1 MNRLEAVVIC
11 VDYADYLAETLPFL
25 LPHVD
30 DVVVVTTPEDGRTH
44 RVCKR
49 HGVRF
54 LPTRCFYREG
64 EPSTRPAGST
74 TGWPTSSSTAGC
86 STSMRTSSCRRARGT
101 CSATSD
107 LDPRKLYGCD
117 RVNCVGRAAWD
128 DLKADPEVQYEWS
141 CLVKPPRRWP
151 LGARIAHM
159 EYGGYCPIG
168 FFQLWNPSG
177 SGVSPVSPRRP
188 GDGRA
193 LRRAPC
199 HPVGP
204 PGPLPHPRIDLHPP
218 GDEGQG
224 RSPPDGTELV
234 GPHDSGVHPG

>member
-30 DVVVVTTPEDGRTH
+30 DVVVVTSPDDGRTH
-44 RVCKR
+44 RICKQY
-49 HGVRF
+49 GVRF

-64 EPSTRPAGST
+64 EPFNK
-74 TGWPTSSSTAGC
+74 
-86 STSMRTSSCRRARGT
+86 ARGINYGLANLKLDGWVLHVDADT
-101 CSATSD
+101 VLPSRTRYLLGNVD

-117 RVNCVGRAAWD
+117 RVHCLGRAAWD
-128 DLKADPEVQYEWS
+128 DLKADPEVQYEWN
-141 CLVKPPRRWP
+141 CLVKPPRRWRWRP
-151 LGARIAHM
+151 DRPHGVRRILPDRVLPVVESVGLGRVAI
-159 EYGGYCPIG
+159 
-168 FFQLWNPSG
+168 
-177 SGVSPVSPRRP
+177 SPRGP

-199 HPVGP
+199 HPVGSS
-204 PGPLPHPRIDLHPP
+204 GPLPHPRIDLHPP

-224 RSPPDGTELV
+224 RLPPYGAELV
-234 GPHDSGVHPG
+234 RPHDSGVHPG